1 MPIVVRRLGPED
13 AAVAARLFV
22 LMAETFD
29 EPRAPVSHDYI
40 ARLLA
45 SEAVWVIAAFS
56 GDEVVGGLT
65 AHALP
70 MTRAETTELFVYD
83 VAVHPAH
90 QRMGIGRALFKALR
104 VLAGTA
110 GIEGTFVAADNED
123 SHALDFYRAIGG
135 SPGPVT
141 IFTFE

>member
-1 MPIVVRRLGPED
+1 MPIVVRRLGLED

-29 EPRAPVSHDYI
+29 EPRAPVGHDYI
-40 ARLLA
+40 ASLLA
-45 SEAVWVIAAFS
+45 SEAVWIVAALS
-56 GDEVVGGLT
+56 DDEVVGGLT

-83 VAVHPAH
+83 VAVHPSH
-90 QRMGIGRALFKALR
+90 QRRGVGRALFAALR
-104 VLAGTA
+104 NLAGTA

-123 SHALDFYRAIGG
+123 SHAIDFYRAIGG
-135 SPGPVT
+135 APGAVT